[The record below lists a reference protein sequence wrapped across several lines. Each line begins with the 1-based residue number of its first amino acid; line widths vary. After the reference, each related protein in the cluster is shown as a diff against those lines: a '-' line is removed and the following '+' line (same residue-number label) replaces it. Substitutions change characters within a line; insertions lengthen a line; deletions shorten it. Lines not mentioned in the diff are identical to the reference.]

1 MKILEELWHQ
11 GLHPSEAKRDTNLQ
25 YLKQQSKVDK
35 NAEKLLSMLSEDGK
49 KIFEKFMDDQAELS
63 CIDNC
68 EIFASGFRM
77 GARMMLEVM
86 EEKDGDRLTNEGKVV

>member
-11 GLHPSEAKRDTNLQ
+11 GLHPSEAKRNTNMQ
-25 YLKQQSKVDK
+25 YLKQQNKVDE

-49 KIFEKFMDDQAELS
+49 EIFEKFMDDQAELS